1 MWITL
6 NWLTVCSSGF
16 YEQGAKPSGSTQSQH
31 YINQLDYHELP
42 KKDLAPVCLYKF
54 HISGDFGGPYVWGD
68 LESENYREQNSHPT
82 IRSVH
87 VLHATLY
94 KMFLLSDNCIL
105 RDSYPTVV
113 LSKVTNLF
121 SDMSYVAVCE
131 ANRHVYIYRQPVAL
145 ATELRNR
152 RTGQY
157 VARTAKQQLVNL
169 DSMSE
174 VLGVH
179 ASCNMLYVL
188 TVDTLYALRVS
199 YGSSAES

>member
-1 MWITL
+1 M
-6 NWLTVCSSGF
+6 
-16 YEQGAKPSGSTQSQH
+16 
-31 YINQLDYHELP
+31 
-42 KKDLAPVCLYKF
+42 
-54 HISGDFGGPYVWGD
+54 
-68 LESENYREQNSHPT
+68 
-82 IRSVH
+82 
-87 VLHATLY
+87 
-94 KMFLLSDNCIL
+94 
-105 RDSYPTVV
+105 YPIVV
-113 LSKVTNLF
+113 LLKVTNLF

-152 RTGQY
+152 RTGQH

-169 DSMSE
+169 ESMSE

-188 TVDTLYALRVS
+188 TVDTLYALRVN